1 MAVAW
6 VDIDRYE
13 RLWIVLSAAVLLALM
28 LVLAYSIWGLD
39 IRLIG
44 DAGQVDPATVT
55 QRPPFDQPGVYE
67 EGPGK
72 YRVVMVARAW
82 SFQPAEVRIPAGADV
97 TFQVTS
103 LDVIHG
109 FRVPYTTI
117 NQMLVPGQVSEIQYR
132 FTEPGEH
139 VLLCH
144 EYCGVGHHIM
154 EGRIIVEP
162 AATAGR

>member
-1 MAVAW
+1 M
-6 VDIDRYE
+6 DIDRYE
-13 RLWIVLSAAVLLALM
+13 RLWIWLSAAVLLALM
-28 LVLAYSIWGLD
+28 LVLVYSIYGLD

-44 DAGQVDPATVT
+44 DAGQVDPAAVT

-67 EGPGK
+67 EAPGR

-82 SFQPAEVRIPAGADV
+82 SFQPAEVRIPAGSEV

-109 FRVPYTTI
+109 FRVPYTTV
-117 NQMLVPGQVSEIQYR
+117 NQMLIPGQISEIHYR
-132 FTEPGEH
+132 FDEPGEH
-139 VLLCH
+139 VLFCH

-154 EGRIIVEP
+154 EGRIVVEAP
-162 AATAGR
+162 ATAAR